1 MAGLSIVNPRPTR
14 LSGPS
19 LLHHLIAAPS
29 DRLALDQLDG
39 NGNGS
44 FTYRGLHEAAA
55 AIASLLT
62 DAVRSTER
70 SRSSF
75 IVPVL
80 VPQSSLLC
88 ISLLAVLKAGGAFC
102 PLNLDSPRERIRFI
116 VKDVSATVVLV
127 TRALAHLMP
136 VEYLE
141 QVIVV
146 DDFEFGDPSL
156 PAIDHLEPAPEDL
169 AYVMYTSGS
178 TGTPKGVCI
187 SHDAVTQA
195 LLAHDRHIPA
205 FSRFLQF
212 AAPTFDVSV
221 FEIFF
226 PLFRGS
232 TLVTANRDELLDDLP
247 AVIRRMDVDACE
259 LTPTVAASLL
269 RRRHN
274 APALKLLLTIG
285 EMLTLPVVE
294 EFGGSETRPSM
305 LWAMYGP
312 TEAAIHCTL
321 QAALPSNSPVG
332 NIGVP
337 LDTVSCF
344 VVDTRA
350 SGQGGRDVRVL
361 PRGEIG
367 ELAVGGHQLA
377 SSYLNR
383 PEQTASAFIATPY
396 GRLYLTGDR
405 ARMTPDGI
413 LECLGRLTGGQL
425 KLRGQRIETGE
436 VEQSAMRA
444 SGCHGA
450 VVAVVDANLVLF
462 CAVDPGTSEDDIA
475 TCCKSWLPRFMVPRE
490 IVLMAEFPCLPSGK
504 VDKRKLKS
512 LHQEQKSTE
521 PSEYDEKLLA
531 EEHDVLRVISS
542 VLGRRVSRQ
551 MALSSAGIDS
561 LSAIKLASALRSSGF
576 SMEVSDV
583 LSLKT
588 VADLCCQI
596 RKPLRVKSSLR
607 RLPSVSILSGLDT
620 ILAQH
625 PGLNLKK
632 ENVEDVISC
641 TPLQTAL
648 LAETARD
655 PLLYCNQLEFEV
667 APGFTVQEVSAAICR
682 VAAENEV
689 LRSGFVES
697 RGGYAAIL
705 FRMFKTDDNLR
716 VVSHFDKIFSFQG
729 PNDFLRPFRVQ
740 ICDFDVKLRVL
751 FQVHHAVYDGWSMDL
766 ILSDLSALLR
776 RQPLSPRPQFRE
788 VLRHHLRDSKDVD
801 EESAMKFWGEH
812 LTGWNKSSFP
822 KLAARLT
829 ASNEIN
835 QTSCTFQIPPS
846 SVRKLAGERAI
857 GAQVLFQASL
867 ALLWSGIAGE
877 QDLVLG
883 SVTSGRTIPVDHIE
897 EIFGPCFASLPIRI
911 DLSNMASG
919 KDLLASIQASNRAIM
934 QHCTLPL
941 SGIRTLAGLQ
951 PSESLYDVLLV
962 YQESLESL
970 KRKDWLF
977 AEVNHLDRLETK
989 LLLEIQPHEAIYS
1002 IQATYHSSF
1011 FAPELVECLLQQL
1024 EDMTR
1029 LLLENPDACLQSIR
1043 SAAPGKSVHNIAV
1056 QPFHGVPDLAAQFEA
1071 TAAAIPTATALC
1083 FCESL
1088 AASGPRTI
1096 CISYGELNKAANRV
1110 ARYLCG
1116 QAITVAEVLAVLMQ
1130 KSPAFYTVVLGIQKA
1145 GCAYLPILPQTPEAR
1160 IRTILEQAG
1169 VKHCLVEN
1177 SSIPSSPLKG
1187 VQIHD
1192 MNRVQL
1198 QQYSS
1203 KNPNIPRNAS
1213 RLAYVVYTSGTTGV
1227 PKGVSV
1233 TQENIVSN
1241 ITVLQSTYPTPKT
1254 AEPRLLQACSQAF
1267 DVSVFEIFFAWHA
1280 GMCLCAAPNDV
1291 LFQDLERF
1299 MRLLKISHLSLTPTL
1314 ASLIEPANVPE
1325 VEFLVTAG
1333 EPMTLA
1339 VLNRWH
1345 DRLWQGYGPSETTNI
1360 CSVKHMARGDNI
1372 EHLGWA
1378 LPNTSSFVMRPG
1390 TAKIVPV
1397 GWVGELCFGGHQV
1410 ARGYLNDNRLTREK
1424 FLHDPTYGRIYR
1436 SGDLGRMLPDGSL
1449 VILGRLDD
1457 QIKLRGQRIA
1467 AGEINSI
1474 ITSTGLAT
1482 TAVTVAA
1489 RRRTVAPEQLVSFFV
1504 TSGTRPEYRTLDISP
1519 EVNRHLFGN
1528 LQCRLPPYMVPSY
1541 LIPVSQIPMT
1551 ASGKVD
1557 WRRLR
1562 TSFEDLTG
1570 DYAEAASSTT
1580 QSLDG
1585 VSDWTHTESIIA
1597 DVISRSTKVPR
1608 YEIRRW
1614 TPFAALG
1621 VDSVAAIE
1629 LSRLLSSRLEN
1640 WVSISL
1646 ILQSPSVAQLAKS
1659 LGMRE
1664 EAGIDTDSSR
1674 SDVLLAG
1681 LIEDVG
1687 SALGRDPEDVEDI
1700 LPCTPLQEAMLS
1712 RGTESYYNK
1721 ILLRIRIQAE
1731 DMKAYWEEMSKR
1743 HGILRTCFVTTRR
1756 ADHSIAQVILRRWRV
1771 PWKTYD
1777 VQAPSLAGV
1786 SDEHLKCLPEP
1797 LDSGLPPIS
1806 CAIMRYKGSTFFSL
1820 ICHHA
1825 MYDGVAMDN
1834 LWREIEA
1841 LANHRSLPPPVP
1853 YKPFLKRV
1861 VDVPADTEAFWL
1873 EQFNGFRPCRL
1884 FTRLAGAQANQC
1896 IHTRSFDMTLTEVQ
1910 ERSRGL
1916 GLSLLSACQT
1926 AWATLLSAVCEG
1938 PDVAFGIV
1946 VNGRIADIE
1955 GLDRLVAPC
1964 FNTIA
1969 MRVDVSSASRNIDVA
1984 RKLQD
1989 LNVRMIPYQ
1998 FTPLRK
2004 IQKVVDC
2011 GRRALF
2017 DTLLLLQQPLKEMD
2031 DRVWTLEE
2039 DSGNMDVPLVCE
2051 IVPCPNLN
2059 SIVLNIHYDIGI
2071 VSRDVTAC
2079 LADAFIHTFRRL
2091 MDVPLATPSDK
2102 STMPEALR
2110 SGLVDLIPRRD
2121 KPKDKSRGHSE
2132 DEIWTDTEKKIQAVF
2147 SELSGVPPMKISRDI
2162 SIFQLGLDSI
2172 NAVQVASMLRREG
2185 YLVSASEV
2193 MECADCANLARRLLF
2208 TPDQK
2213 LQETAQSISLD
2224 GFAND
2229 VFSQIAAVMPSIG
2242 DQVETILPATPMQSA
2257 MLASFISS
2265 KGHNYLNRLE
2275 LEMNDTINVERLE
2288 WALAVLQRK
2297 HPMLRTG
2304 FVSVRHAESSFAM
2317 IQYGQVPGGS
2327 KVVESFD
2334 LKRSQIFD
2342 LSEWQRETRR
2352 SMVESLHLP
2361 LWKAVLVKQGNR
2373 LTLHFIMHH
2382 ALYDAHSLNEILQ
2395 CLSSLLLY
2403 GKEPRFSKV
2412 EPALNEVLNRSLRGQ
2427 EAAQAFWTKHASN
2440 TVVNRFPCL
2449 TPLREDTS
2457 GLLTH
2462 ETISI
2467 MSCRFLFEAAQN
2479 CGCSIQALVQAAWTR
2494 VLASYHGENSVVFGI
2509 TLSGRVTDD
2518 TRAAPFPCIVTIP
2531 VVARNL
2537 DSNREIIDTMM
2548 KFNAEMH
2555 KHQFAPLSRIQ
2566 KWLGHPATTV
2576 FDTIVVYQ
2584 KGDRNKA
2591 IRSPW
2596 RLVKDEA
2603 VVDYAISLEVEPDL
2617 EDGDRMCLRL
2627 TFARNLIPEEQAR
2640 LIVQQFDATL
2650 HHLASEPAG
2659 NEAGLY
2665 RKRPELFSVT
2675 PASMPDLHAPVQ
2687 FLHEFVE
2694 NSCKIQPEAIALE
2707 FLDDWGNKSG
2717 PKRWSYREL
2726 DLMGNRVANQLREH
2740 VEPGDIVAL
2749 HFQKCAEAYFSILGI
2764 LKAGCAFV
2772 ALDPHGPKAR
2782 KDFILRDSQARCLL
2796 AEDGVVIDLE
2806 SPIQVLGIAEQSLR
2820 KLPDHRPAWVEGS
2833 LTPGNTC
2840 YCLYTSGTTGTPKG
2854 CEISHE
2860 NAVQAMMAFQDLFKG
2875 HWDADSRWLQFAA
2888 LHFDVSVLEQY
2899 LSWSVGITVVS
2910 APRDLILDDLAGA
2923 IRGLGITHVDLT
2935 PSLARLTS
2943 PEEMPGLRVFITGGE
2958 QLKQEILDRWGPRA
2972 VIYNAYGPTEAT
2984 IGVTT
2989 YPRVPVNGRPTN
3001 IGRQFPNVG
3010 SYVFRPLTEAPV
3022 LRGAVGELCVSGKL
3036 VGKGYLGRPDLSEE
3050 RFPELAEFGE
3060 RVYRTGD
3067 LVRILH
3073 DGCFEFLGRADDQIK
3088 LRGQRLEM
3096 GEINHAIRAGA
3107 ADVLDCVTLLVH
3119 PESSDKDVL
3128 VSFVVRR
3135 GSGSGPQR
3143 LSLLRDEEGI
3153 GAQARSACVGRL
3165 PAYMVPSYFLRV
3177 SSIPLSANNKV
3188 EAKELKA
3195 LFQSLSHEELVKL
3208 SASAAALPSGVD
3220 EVVMGTVINIVA
3232 EFSGVAEESITSSTS
3247 LFDVGVDS
3255 ISALQLTAR
3264 LRQQGFKTASPSL
3277 LLSWPV
3283 IAHLVKALAE
3293 DSASDSASMGA
3304 GAVREA
3310 KQSLQACRH
3319 RNLPLVCRELDVGPA
3334 DVEYIA
3340 PCSPLQQGI
3349 IFKALADDGS
3359 ESYFSSFEIKLSSG
3373 VSVAECREAWSRTV
3387 DAHAILRSVFVN
3399 TPDGH
3404 VQVAMRRIECQW
3416 QEVRF
3421 ESEEELGLC
3430 MELKRRDWVAR
3441 NRHHLL
3447 HPLELIQADGPDS
3460 HRLFLHLFH
3469 GLYDGTSLRL
3479 VSKYAMALYRTEEPL
3494 SGPPFIE
3501 ALVYGPLSRHD
3512 DCRQFWK
3519 KHMDGWM
3526 PSPMPRLAKSSEKPR
3541 GVIIHR
3547 EVPLDRLERLRRQ
3560 QNVTMQSVVLALWA
3574 SVLER
3579 HLADSVTVGVI
3590 LSGRSI
3596 DLAGVEGTIGPLFNT
3611 VPLFIDGREKT
3622 WSSLIREV
3630 HAFNT
3635 AVMSFQHVP
3644 LKDIQRW
3651 CSEGRPLFDNLFA
3664 FQLEQRGSCD
3674 EAEPWHLEDGADRP
3688 DYPLALEATRTLGG
3702 NLRLCLVSQSSYAG
3716 ADMLEDMLNEFE
3728 RATEMA
3734 ETEGVVQSPRQT
3746 RTEHSQG
3753 AAIGDAEQDELEA
3766 VFDWTEEAVVVRE
3779 EISLLARVTPEQVSA
3794 TTRMLELGLDSVD
3807 GIKLSSRL
3815 RKRGINLSTS
3825 DMLRSQTIA
3834 RLVGQLKTR
3843 GVGLSPEPRSLKALE
3858 EMRPRLWI
3866 GVERAGVEMETVE
3879 SILPPTPLQEA
3890 MVAGMVRSCYQWYFN
3905 HDVLEVA
3912 DWVDMKRLGIAW
3924 RQLVEASPCLRTGF
3938 IEVGDS
3944 DLDMSYCQVIFKSGN
3959 ANCVKMQTLS
3969 DESETEQ
3976 LTREATSLAAR
3987 GKGLR
3992 DLVQVVPVTVG
4003 GRRLV
4008 VVSMAH
4014 ALYDGWS
4021 LGLLNRHLEALYW
4034 GRTTETRASADG
4046 FVERVLGSRTDE
4058 ARGFW
4063 AGHLAGLRPTI
4074 LKGAEKTIGD
4084 KPLRRE
4090 ARSVYGLPRLMSF
4103 CKGQA
4108 ISLQVLCVAA
4118 WAAVAAE
4125 RTRGLDVVFGLVL
4138 SGRDGEGAEDL
4149 VFPTMSTVA
4158 LRCVLHA
4165 SVSGF
4170 LGYLEQTVAEVRGYQ
4185 HYPLRRAQVADA
4197 FNSLFLFQKAAGQ
4210 DEGSSRLLRSVDGR
4224 SAAEYPVCVEAEP
4237 VDQGLVWRI
4246 ACHGG
4251 LFSDH
4256 DAEMLLER
4264 LDRVLGYMMGNE
4276 ATALLSFQEKGVSIC
4291 GLPVVTMDEEWER
4304 AVDSRPEVPD
4314 DEASREEE
4322 WGETAMTI
4330 RDVLSLV
4337 SGVAVESIKLGSSL
4351 YQLGLDSISAVKVSM
4366 LLRKRD
4372 VRLTPRE
4379 LIKLPSLREM
4389 AGQARPL
4396 ERVAETKKP
4405 SPCFRWKPP
4414 QSVDVNELMMESG
4427 ISLECVEAVFPAT
4440 PMQVYMLTAWEK
4452 PGGAVFFPEFGYRLD
4467 GTDDV
4472 GRVRE
4477 AWEKLSG
4484 EVAVLR
4490 TRFLS
4495 TGSDMLPWV
4504 QVVMSREAIRENIQ
4518 PLARLRMIES
4528 GSGRGVELRLKI
4540 HHALYDGISLQ
4551 ALMAR
4556 LRDLVNKS
4564 DEDSRA
4570 QDYEDGL
4577 SRWALYCSAP
4587 SDGRER
4593 RREFWTE
4600 YLKGGTAVDLAAS
4613 SSVKDSTERTSYLD
4627 ESAIQDVKYLRATAS
4642 RHDTSL
4648 QALVLAALATSL
4660 DNSSLD
4666 TARSL
4671 VMGIYLANRA
4681 GQDFSPPWTYP
4692 TLSLV
4697 PLRIRL
4703 GPGLALVDVARAIQ
4717 ADVSSFG
4724 DEERAGVGLWEISA
4738 WTGVRIACFVN
4749 FVVDVGGDLSMG
4761 SFSGGDKDEAE
4772 EEEEESLEGWT
4783 GGMRRNVVSEAM
4795 EPSVDLEASVKGKA
4809 LAVGVFGPSGRVSTS
4824 WAAGLVAE
4832 TVGLLEG
4839 VANGVDVGE

>member
-1 MAGLSIVNPRPTR
+1 MPASDSIFRIKQLIVSMAASVGHASHGQCDWTADPFMVHGVMLLLLAT
-14 LSGPS
+14 LS
-19 LLHHLIAAPS
+19 LLASPLHL
-29 DRLALDQLDG
+29 DR

-44 FTYRGLHEAAA
+44 FTYREFHEAAA

-62 DAVRSTER
+62 DAIRSPER

-102 PLNLDSPRERIRFI
+102 PLNFDSPRERIRFI

-127 TRALAHLMP
+127 TRALAHLVP
-136 VEYLE
+136 VEDVE
-141 QVIVV
+141 KVIVV
-146 DDFEFGDPSL
+146 DDFELGDPSL
-156 PAIDHLEPAPEDL
+156 PTIDYLESAPEDL

-232 TLVTANRDELLDDLP
+232 TLVTASRDELLDDLP
-247 AVIRRMDVDACE
+247 AVLRRTKVDACE

-269 RRRHN
+269 RRRQN

-312 TEAAIHCTL
+312 TEATIHCTL
-321 QAALPSNSPVG
+321 QAALPSNSPVR
-332 NIGVP
+332 NIGIP

-344 VVDTRA
+344 VVDARVSA
-350 SGQGGRDVRVL
+350 QGGSDVRVL
-361 PRGEIG
+361 PRGQIG
-367 ELAVGGHQLA
+367 ELAVGGYQLA
-377 SSYLNR
+377 SGYLNR
-383 PEQTASAFIATPY
+383 PEQTASAFITTPY

-405 ARMTPDGI
+405 ARMTPDGM

-436 VEQSAMRA
+436 VEQSALRA

-450 VVAVVDANLVLF
+450 VAAVIDANLVLF

-475 TCCKSWLPRFMVPRE
+475 TCCKSWLPRFMVPGE

-504 VDKRKLKS
+504 VDKPKLKS

-521 PSEYDEKLLA
+521 PSEYDENLLA
-531 EEHDVLRVISS
+531 EEHEVVRVISS
-542 VLGRRVSRQ
+542 VLGRRVNRQ
-551 MALSSAGIDS
+551 MPLPLAGVDS
-561 LSAIKLASALRSSGF
+561 LSAIKLASALRVSGF
-576 SMEVSDV
+576 RMEVSDL

-596 RKPLRVKSSLR
+596 RKSPMVK
-607 RLPSVSILSGLDT
+607 PSNQQPCVSILADLDT

-632 ENVEDVISC
+632 ENINDVISC

-655 PLLYCNQLEFEV
+655 PLLYCNQVEFEV
-667 APGFTVQEVSAAICR
+667 APGFTIQEVSAAICR
-682 VAAENEV
+682 VAADNEA
-689 LRSGFVES
+689 LRSGFVEA
-697 RGGYAAIL
+697 RGGYAAIV
-705 FRMFKTDDNLR
+705 FRTFGTDDNLR
-716 VVSHFDKIFSFQG
+716 VVSHFDESFSFKEPG
-729 PNDFLRPFRVQ
+729 DFLRPFRVQ
-740 ICDFDVKLRVL
+740 IRGLDVRLRVL

-788 VLRHHLRDSKDVD
+788 VLRHHLRDSKDAD
-801 EESAMKFWGEH
+801 EELAMKFWGEY
-812 LTGWNKSSFP
+812 LAGWNKSSFP
-822 KLAARLT
+822 KLAARLQM
-829 ASNEIN
+829 SNVIKK
-835 QTSCTFQIPPS
+835 TSCTFQILPD

-867 ALLWSGIAGE
+867 ALLWSGIAGD

-883 SVTSGRTIPVDHIE
+883 SVTSGRTIPVDQIE
-897 EIFGPCFASLPIRI
+897 EILGPCFASLPVRI
-911 DLSNMASG
+911 DLSDMVSG
-919 KDLLASIQASNRAIM
+919 KDLLTSIQASNRAMM

-951 PSESLYDVLLV
+951 PAESLYDVLLV

-970 KRKDWLF
+970 NRKDWLF

-989 LLLEIQPHEAIYS
+989 LLLEIQPHETFYS
-1002 IQATYHSSF
+1002 IHATYHSSF
-1011 FAPELVECLLQQL
+1011 FAPGLVDCLLQQL
-1024 EDMTR
+1024 EDVTR
-1029 LLLENPDACLQSIR
+1029 MLLESPDAGLQSIR
-1043 SAAPGKSVHNIAV
+1043 SAAPGNSVHNIAV

-1088 AASGPRTI
+1088 ASSGPRTI
-1096 CISYGELNKAANRV
+1096 CMSYEELNRAANRV
-1110 ARYLCG
+1110 ARYLRS
-1116 QAITVAEVLAVLMQ
+1116 QAITVGEVLAVLMQ

-1160 IRTILEQAG
+1160 IRTILEQAR
-1169 VKHCLVEN
+1169 VEHCLVDN
-1177 SSIPSSPLKG
+1177 SSISSSLLKG

-1192 MNRVQL
+1192 MERIEL

-1203 KNPNIPRNAS
+1203 KNQDIPYNAS

-1227 PKGVSV
+1227 PKGVAV

-1254 AEPRLLQACSQAF
+1254 SEPRLLQACSQAF

-1333 EPMTLA
+1333 EPMTMA
-1339 VLNRWH
+1339 VLDRWH

-1378 LPNTSSFVMRPG
+1378 LPNTSSIVMRPG
-1390 TAKIVPV
+1390 AANTVPV

-1410 ARGYLNDNRLTREK
+1410 ARGYLNDHRLTREK
-1424 FLHDPTYGRIYR
+1424 FLYDPTYGRIYR

-1482 TAVTVAA
+1482 TAVTISA
-1489 RRRTVAPEQLVSFFV
+1489 RRRTDAPEQLVSFFV
-1504 TSGTRPEYRTLDISP
+1504 TYGTGSEYSTLDVSP
-1519 EVNRHLFGN
+1519 EVNRHLFAY
-1528 LQCRLPPYMVPSY
+1528 LQSRLPPYMVPSY

-1557 WRRLR
+1557 RRRLR
-1562 TSFEDLTG
+1562 EGLEDLTG

-1585 VSDWTHTESIIA
+1585 VSDWTRTESIIA

-1608 YEIRRW
+1608 DEIRRW

-1621 VDSVAAIE
+1621 IDSVTAIE
-1629 LSRLLSSRLEN
+1629 LSRLLGSRLET

-1646 ILQSPSVAQLAKS
+1646 ILQNPSVAQLAKS

-1664 EAGIDTDSSR
+1664 EAGVDTGTDR
-1674 SDVLLAG
+1674 SDVLLAN
-1681 LIEDVG
+1681 LFKEVG

-1712 RGTESYYNK
+1712 RGTGSYYNK
-1721 ILLRIRIQAE
+1721 ILLRIRIHAD
-1731 DMKAYWEEMSKR
+1731 DMKAYWEEMSRR

-1756 ADHSIAQVILRRWRV
+1756 ADHPIAQVILRRWRV

-1806 CAIMRYKGSTFFSL
+1806 CAIMRYKESTFFSL

-1853 YKPFLKRV
+1853 YKPFIKKT
-1861 VDVPADTEAFWL
+1861 VDVPADTETFWL
-1873 EQFNGFRPCRL
+1873 EQFHGFRPCRL

-1896 IHTRSFDMTLTEVQ
+1896 THTRSFDMTLTEVQ
-1910 ERSRGL
+1910 EL
-1916 GLSLLSACQT
+1916 
-1926 AWATLLSAVCEG
+1926 CEG

-1946 VNGRIADIE
+1946 VNGRIADME

-1989 LNVRMIPYQ
+1989 LNIRMIPYQ

-2031 DRVWTLEE
+2031 DGVWTLEE

-2059 SIVLNIHYDIGI
+2059 SIILNIHYDIGI
-2071 VSRDVTAC
+2071 VSRDVSAC
-2079 LADAFIHTFRRL
+2079 LADAFIYAFRHL
-2091 MDVPLATPSDK
+2091 MDVPLATPTGK

-2110 SGLVDLIPRRD
+2110 SGLVDLVPRRD
-2121 KPKDKSRGHSE
+2121 KPEDKSRERSG
-2132 DEIWTDTEKKIQAVF
+2132 DEIWTETEKKIQAVF
-2147 SELSGVPPMKISRDI
+2147 SQLSGVPPTKIGRDT
-2162 SIFQLGLDSI
+2162 SMFQLGLDSI
-2172 NAVQVASMLRREG
+2172 NAVQVASMLRQEG
-2185 YLVSASEV
+2185 CRVSASEV
-2193 MECADCANLARRLLF
+2193 MECANCASLARRLLAA
-2208 TPDQK
+2208 PEQK
-2213 LQETAQSISLD
+2213 LQETAQCISLD

-2229 VFSQIAAVMPSIG
+2229 VFSQTADAMSSLG
-2242 DQVETILPATPMQSA
+2242 DQVKTILPATPMQSA

-2275 LEMNDTINVERLE
+2275 LEMNDAINVETLQR
-2288 WALAVLQRK
+2288 ALTVLQRR

-2317 IQYGQVPGGS
+2317 IQYDGVHGGRS
-2327 KVVESFD
+2327 VVESD
-2334 LKRSQIFD
+2334 NLKRSQIFD
-2342 LSEWQRETRR
+2342 LSEWQQETRR
-2352 SMVESLHLP
+2352 RMLESLHLP
-2361 LWKAVLVKQGNR
+2361 LWKAVLVTQGDR
-2373 LTLHFIMHH
+2373 LTLHLTMHH
-2382 ALYDAHSLNEILQ
+2382 ALYDAESLRELLQ
-2395 CLSSLLLY
+2395 SLSRLLLD
-2403 GKEPRFSKV
+2403 GKEPSFSKV
-2412 EPALNEVLNRSLRGQ
+2412 EPALNEVLNRGLRGQ
-2427 EAAQAFWTKHASN
+2427 EAAQEFWTKHASN
-2440 TVVNRFPCL
+2440 AVVNKFPCL
-2449 TPLREDTS
+2449 TPLREDTV

-2462 ETISI
+2462 ETTSS
-2467 MSCRFLFEAAQN
+2467 MSCRFLFEAAKN

-2518 TRAAPFPCIVTIP
+2518 TRAAPVPCIVTIP
-2531 VVARNL
+2531 VVARNVE
-2537 DSNREIIDTMM
+2537 SNRELIDTMM
-2548 KFNAEMH
+2548 EFNAEMH

-2566 KWLGHPATTV
+2566 KWLGHPAVPV
-2576 FDTIVVYQ
+2576 FDTLVVYQ
-2584 KGDRNKA
+2584 KGDKKKT
-2591 IRSPW
+2591 IRPPW
-2596 RLVKDEA
+2596 RIVKDEA

-2617 EDGDRMCLRL
+2617 EDDDRMCLRL
-2627 TFARNLIPEEQAR
+2627 TFARNLIPEKQAR

-2665 RKRPELFSVT
+2665 RKRPELFAVT
-2675 PASMPDLHAPVQ
+2675 PASMSDLPAPVQ

-2694 NSCKIQPEAIALE
+2694 NSSKIQPEAIALE
-2707 FLDDWGNKSG
+2707 FLDDWDIKLG

-2772 ALDPHGPKAR
+2772 ALDTQAPKAR
-2782 KDFILRDSQARCLL
+2782 KDFILSDSQARCLL
-2796 AEDGVVIDLE
+2796 AEDGVVMDLE
-2806 SPIQVLGIAEQSLR
+2806 TPIKVLGIAEESLR
-2820 KLPDHRPAWVEGS
+2820 KLPDQRPSWVDSS
-2833 LTPGNTC
+2833 LTPGHTC

-2899 LSWSVGITVVS
+2899 WSWALGITVVS

-2923 IRGLGITHVDLT
+2923 IRRLGITHVDLT

-2943 PEEMPGLRVFITGGE
+2943 PEEMPSLRVFITGGE
-2958 QLKQEILDRWGPRA
+2958 QLKQEILDKWGPRA

-3036 VGKGYLGRPDLSEE
+3036 VGKGYLRRPDLAEE

-3073 DGCFEFLGRADDQIK
+3073 DGCFDFLGRADDQIK

-3107 ADVLDCVTLLVH
+3107 ADVLDCATLLVH
-3119 PESSDKDVL
+3119 RESPGKDVL
-3128 VSFVVRR
+3128 VSFVVGR
-3135 GSGSGPQR
+3135 GSGSGLQR
-3143 LSLLRDEEGI
+3143 LSLLRDEEGL
-3153 GAQARSACVGRL
+3153 GAQARAACLGRL
-3165 PAYMVPSYFLRV
+3165 PAYMVPTYFLRV
-3177 SSIPLSANNKV
+3177 SLIPLSANNKV

-3195 LFQSLSHEELVKL
+3195 MFQSLSHEELMRL
-3208 SASAAALPSGVD
+3208 SAAAVALPSGVD
-3220 EVVMGTVINIVA
+3220 EVVMGTVIDIVA
-3232 EFSGVAEESITSSTS
+3232 EFSGVAEESITPSTS

-3255 ISALQLTAR
+3255 ISALQLTAS
-3264 LRQQGFKTASPSL
+3264 LRRRGFQAASPTL
-3277 LLSWPV
+3277 LLRWPI

-3293 DSASDSASMGA
+3293 DSASDAARMGA
-3304 GAVREA
+3304 SAVREA
-3310 KQSLQACRH
+3310 RQSLQACHHRH
-3319 RNLPLVCRELDVGPA
+3319 LPLVCRELDVGPG

-3349 IFKALADDGS
+3349 IFKALAGDGS
-3359 ESYFSSFEIKLSSG
+3359 GSYFSSFEVKLSSR
-3373 VSVAECREAWSRTV
+3373 VSIGKCREAWSRTV

-3404 VQVAMRRIECQW
+3404 VQAAMKRAECQW

-3421 ESEEELGLC
+3421 ETEEELGLTL
-3430 MELKRRDWVAR
+3430 ESKRRDWVAR
-3441 NRHHLL
+3441 NRHHLC
-3447 HPLELIQADGPDS
+3447 HPIELIQADGPNS
-3460 HRLFLHLFH
+3460 QRLFLHLFH
-3469 GLYDGTSLRL
+3469 ALYDGSSLRL
-3479 VSKYAMALYRTEEPL
+3479 VSQYAMALYRDEQPL
-3494 SGPPFIE
+3494 SSPPFIE
-3501 ALVYGPLSRHD
+3501 ALAHGPLSRHD
-3512 DCRQFWK
+3512 DCRKFWK
-3519 KHMDGWM
+3519 KHMHGWM
-3526 PSPMPRLAKSSEKPR
+3526 PSPMPTLVESSENRR
-3541 GVIIHR
+3541 GVITHR
-3547 EVPLDRLERLRRQ
+3547 EVPLDRLERLRRL

-3574 SVLER
+3574 SVLQR
-3579 HLADSVTVGVI
+3579 RLAGSVTVGVI

-3611 VPLFIDGREKT
+3611 VPLFIDGRERT

-3664 FQLEQRGSCD
+3664 FQLEQPGWCD
-3674 EAEPWHLEDGADRP
+3674 EAAPWELYDGVVHP

-3702 NLRLCLVSQSSYAG
+3702 NLRLCLVSQSSYAD
-3716 ADMLEDMLNEFE
+3716 ADMLEDMLNQLE
-3728 RATEMA
+3728 RSTEMA
-3734 ETEGVVQSPRQT
+3734 ETEEAMASPCQI
-3746 RTEHSQG
+3746 RTEHSQV
-3753 AAIGDAEQDELEA
+3753 AAVGEPEQEDLEA
-3766 VFDWTEEAVVVRE
+3766 EFDWTEEAVVVRE
-3779 EISLLARVTPEQVSA
+3779 EISLLARVSPEQVA
-3794 TTRMLELGLDSVD
+3794 PTTRLLELGLDSID
-3807 GIKLSSRL
+3807 AMKLSSRL

-3825 DMLRSQTIA
+3825 DVLRSQTIA
-3834 RLVGQLKTR
+3834 RLVGQLETR
-3843 GVGLSPEPRSLKALE
+3843 GGGFSSGPQSLKALE

-3866 GVERAGVEMETVE
+3866 EVEKAGIEMKTVE
-3879 SILPPTPLQEA
+3879 SVLPPTPLQEA
-3890 MVAGMVRSCYQWYFN
+3890 MVVGMVQSGCRWYFN
-3905 HDVLEVA
+3905 HDFLEVA
-3912 DWVDMKRLGIAW
+3912 DWVDMERLNIAW
-3924 RQLVEASPCLRTGF
+3924 RNLVEASPCLRTGF
-3938 IEVGDS
+3938 IQVGDS

-3959 ANCVKMQTLS
+3959 TDCVKTPTLS
-3969 DESETEQ
+3969 DESEMEQ
-3976 LTREATSLAAR
+3976 LTLEATGLAVR

-3992 DLVQVVPVTVG
+3992 DLVQFVPVTVRE
-4003 GRRLV
+4003 RRLV
-4008 VVSMAH
+4008 ILSMAH

-4046 FVERVLGSRTDE
+4046 FVERVLASRTDE
-4058 ARGFW
+4058 AQAFW
-4063 AGHLAGLRPTI
+4063 TGHLAGLRPTM
-4074 LKGAEKTIGD
+4074 LKGIKTTMGGE
-4084 KPLRRE
+4084 PLRRE
-4090 ARSVYGLPRLMSF
+4090 ARSVYSLSRLTSF

-4125 RTRGLDVVFGLVL
+4125 RTEGLDVVFGLVL
-4138 SGRDGEGAEDL
+4138 SGRDGEGVEDL

-4158 LRCVLHA
+4158 LRCVLHG
-4165 SVSGF
+4165 SVSSF

-4185 HYPLRRAQVADA
+4185 HYPLRRAQAAGA
-4197 FNSLFLFQKAAGQ
+4197 FNSLFLFQKAAEQ

-4237 VDQGLVWRI
+4237 VGQGLVWRI
-4246 ACHGG
+4246 ACHDG
-4251 LFSDH
+4251 LFSDD
-4256 DAEMLLER
+4256 DAKMLLGR
-4264 LDRVLGYMMGNE
+4264 LDRVLGYMMDNE
-4276 ATALLSFQEKGVSIC
+4276 TTALLSFQDEGVSIC
-4291 GLPVVTMDEEWER
+4291 GLPAVGIDEEGER
-4304 AVDSRPEVPD
+4304 AVDSRSEGAD
-4314 DEASREEE
+4314 IEASQGEV
-4322 WGETAMTI
+4322 WGDMAMTI

-4337 SGVAVESIKLGSSL
+4337 SGVAVESMTLGSSL

-4366 LLRKRD
+4366 LLRKRGIG
-4372 VRLTPRE
+4372 LTPRE

-4389 AGQARPL
+4389 VGYARLL
-4396 ERVAETKKP
+4396 EQVAETKP
-4405 SPCFRWKPP
+4405 PGPGFRWTPP
-4414 QSVDVNELMMESG
+4414 PSVGVEKLIRESG
-4427 ISLECVEAVFPAT
+4427 ISPGCVEAMFPAT

-4452 PGGAVFFPEFGYRLD
+4452 PGGAVFFPEFRYRVD

-4484 EVAVLR
+4484 EMAVLR

-4495 TGSDMLPWV
+4495 TGLDVVPWV
-4504 QVVMSREAIRENIQ
+4504 QVVITREASREASQ
-4518 PLARLRMIES
+4518 PLARLRMIKAV
-4528 GSGRGVELRLKI
+4528 SGRGVELRLKI
-4540 HHALYDGISLQ
+4540 HHALYDGVSLE

-4556 LRDLVNKS
+4556 LCDLVNR
-4564 DEDSRA
+4564 DGQAE
-4570 QDYEDGL
+4570 DYEDGL
-4577 SRWALYCSAP
+4577 SRWALYCSALP
-4587 SDGRER
+4587 DGRDR

-4600 YLKGGTAVDLAAS
+4600 YLKGGTAVEIAVS
-4613 SSVKDSTERTSYLD
+4613 SSVKNMAERTSYLD
-4627 ESAIQDVKYLRATAS
+4627 ESAIKDITSLRTRAS
-4642 RHDTSL
+4642 QHDTSL
-4648 QALVLAALATSL
+4648 QALVLAALAMSL
-4660 DNSSLD
+4660 GNSSMD
-4666 TARSL
+4666 TNRSII
-4671 VMGIYLANRA
+4671 VGIYLANRA
-4681 GQDFSPPWTYP
+4681 GEDWPPSTYP

-4697 PLRIRL
+4697 PLKIRL
-4703 GPGLALVDVARAIQ
+4703 GPGLGLVDVAQAIQ
-4717 ADVSSFG
+4717 ADILSFG
-4724 DEERAGVGLWEISA
+4724 EEGRAGVGLWEIVA
-4738 WTGVRIACFVN
+4738 W
-4749 FVVDVGGDLSMG
+4749 MG
-4761 SFSGGDKDEAE
+4761 
-4772 EEEEESLEGWT
+4772 
-4783 GGMRRNVVSEAM
+4783 
-4795 EPSVDLEASVKGKA
+4795 PSVDLEASIKGKA
-4809 LAVGVFGPSGRVSTS
+4809 LAVGVFGPSGRVSRS
-4824 WAAGLVAE
+4824 WAAELVAE
-4832 TVGLLEG
+4832 TAGLLKEAAKDG
-4839 VANGVDVGE
+4839 VEMGE